1 MEAEETLK
9 EAMII
14 NPPRQKPGYLQAS
27 AVVGELPDPV
37 QNQVYNL
44 LSHSVVASSIV
55 KTNSLYAVIFAPRL
69 ALSQSGT
76 RHL

>member
-1 MEAEETLK
+1 MEDEETLK

-14 NPPRQKPGYLQAS
+14 NPPRRKPGYLQAS

-37 QNQVYNL
+37 QNQVHNL

-55 KTNSLYAVIFAPRL
+55 VGGILL
-69 ALSQSGT
+69 AG
-76 RHL
+76 HLRNH

>member
-1 MEAEETLK
+1 MEDEETLK
-9 EAMII
+9 DAMII

-44 LSHSVVASSIV
+44 LSHSVVASGVVVGGI
-55 KTNSLYAVIFAPRL
+55 LL
-69 ALSQSGT
+69 AG
-76 RHL
+76 HLRNH